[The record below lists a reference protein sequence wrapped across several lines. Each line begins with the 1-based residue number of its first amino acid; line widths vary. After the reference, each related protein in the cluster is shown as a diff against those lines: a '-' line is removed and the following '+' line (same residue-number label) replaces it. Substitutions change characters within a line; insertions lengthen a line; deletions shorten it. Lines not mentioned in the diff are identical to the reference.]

1 VRQAGVVDSARG
13 LVPCS
18 HVGWGYAGRVELR
31 ARAWE
36 YLLDGVAAGQR
47 IEFVGSGS
55 VEALRAELAGFAEG
69 HPNFG
74 QGAVDRGAFRV
85 ALVDEVYAFSGAGRV
100 VDPDRSVASRVA
112 ATEDALVAGYSG
124 LRAVV
129 DATALTDTV
138 VQRVAYAHYEYLL
151 DQQSSVLP
159 LATICAYDVAQLGR
173 AAVAEIA
180 CLHPLTSRG
189 SSAFRLYTDDGAAFT
204 LAGEIDFSSAGQLA
218 ETLGRVL
225 PLMSGS
231 ELVVDG
237 RQLEFIDHRGL
248 MALDRCA
255 GQGGVRLVLSTPRG
269 TVAQIAEAI
278 GLQHLRVDVLR

>member
-1 VRQAGVVDSARG
+1 MRQAGVVDSARG

-18 HVGWGYAGRVELR
+18 HVGWGYAGRTELR
-31 ARAWE
+31 TRAWE
-36 YLLDGVAAGQR
+36 YLLDGVATGQR

-55 VEALRAELAGFAEG
+55 VEALRAELAGFVEG
-69 HPNFG
+69 DSNFG

-100 VDPDRSVASRVA
+100 VDPDRSVMSRVA
-112 ATEDALVAGYSG
+112 ATQAALAAGYTG

-129 DATALTDTV
+129 DATALTGTV
-138 VQRVAYAHYEYLL
+138 GQRVAYAHYEYLL

-159 LATICAYDVAQLGR
+159 LATICAYDLAQLGR
-173 AAVAEIA
+173 AAVAEMA

-189 SSAFRLYTDDGAAFT
+189 ASAFRLYTDDGAAFA

-218 ETLGRVL
+218 DTLGRVL
-225 PLMSGS
+225 PLMSGP

-248 MALDRCA
+248 LVLDRCA
-255 GQGGVRLVLSTPRG
+255 GQRGIRLALCTPRK
-269 TVAQIAEAI
+269 TLAQIAEAI
-278 GLQHLRVDVLR
+278 GLQNLRVDVLR